1 MGSKY
6 WTADSGCLAARGGQF
21 TAHSQVIS
29 RETAS
34 GFARNSS
41 FILHPSSFS
50 LHHSAFTL
58 LEVLLTL
65 CLLVIIGAMAWP
77 QLEKTFSYQRLRK
90 AADIVRTQWCKA
102 RVEAMRMGAIRV
114 FRYEIEGNKY
124 RIDMLTSDP
133 SALLNGTTV
142 DPASNDSA
150 QSMLANNTGSSQ
162 NNSNLN
168 ATTGNLNGTPTC
180 LEQTLPKDV
189 FFVSSQTGLG
199 ALTGT
204 ITNNTSTDNTSSA
217 GDMPSSDA
225 YVASNVA
232 SVGSGWSEPIFFYP
246 DGTTS
251 NAQLLLKNKQGRMVE
266 LFLRGL
272 TGIVTVSDVTAAG
285 GQGNL

>member
-102 RVEAMRMGAIRV
+102 RVEAMKMGAIRV

-133 SALLNGTTV
+133 TALLKGTTV
-142 DPASNDSA
+142 DPASVDSV

-168 ATTGNLNGTPTC
+168 AASTC
-180 LEQTLPKDV
+180 LEQMLPKDI
-189 FFVSSQTGLG
+189 FFVSSRTGVNT
-199 ALTGT
+199 LTGS
-204 ITNNTSTDNTSSA
+204 ITNGASTNNASA
-217 GDMPSSDA
+217 IGDMPSSDA
-225 YVASNVA
+225 FVASNVA

>member
-1 MGSKY
+1 
-6 WTADSGCLAARGGQF
+6 
-21 TAHSQVIS
+21 
-29 RETAS
+29 
-34 GFARNSS
+34 
-41 FILHPSSFS
+41 
-50 LHHSAFTL
+50 
-58 LEVLLTL
+58 
-65 CLLVIIGAMAWP
+65 MAWP

-102 RVEAMRMGAIRV
+102 RVEAMKMGAIRM
-114 FRYEIEGNKY
+114 FRYEINGNKY

-133 SALLNGTTV
+133 TALLNGTTV
-142 DPASNDSA
+142 DTASNDSA

-162 NNSNLN
+162 NNGNFN
-168 ATTGNLNGTPTC
+168 GTTGNLNAAPTC

-189 FFVSSQTGLG
+189 FFVSSQAGLDTL
-199 ALTGT
+199 AATT
-204 ITNNTSTDNTSSA
+204 TNSTSAA

-225 YVASNVA
+225 YVASNIA

-251 NAQLLLKNKQGRMVE
+251 NAQLLLKNKEGRMIE

-272 TGIVTVSDVTAAG
+272 TGIVKVSNVTAAG

>member
-1 MGSKY
+1 M
-6 WTADSGCLAARGGQF
+6 
-21 TAHSQVIS
+21 
-29 RETAS
+29 
-34 GFARNSS
+34 
-41 FILHPSSFS
+41 
-50 LHHSAFTL
+50 
-58 LEVLLTL
+58 LTL

-90 AADIVRTQWCKA
+90 SADIVRTQWSKA

-133 SALLNGTTV
+133 AALLNGTTV

-150 QSMLANNTGSSQ
+150 QSLLANNTGSSQ
-162 NNSNLN
+162 NNSSLN
-168 ATTGNLNGTPTC
+168 AAPAC

-204 ITNNTSTDNTSSA
+204 ITNNTSTDNNSSV

-232 SVGSGWSEPIFFYP
+232 SAGSGWSEPIFFYP

-251 NAQLLLKNKQGRMVE
+251 NAQLLLRNKEGRMIE
-266 LFLRGL
+266 LFLHGL
-272 TGIVTVSDVTAAG
+272 TGIVKVSDVTAAG